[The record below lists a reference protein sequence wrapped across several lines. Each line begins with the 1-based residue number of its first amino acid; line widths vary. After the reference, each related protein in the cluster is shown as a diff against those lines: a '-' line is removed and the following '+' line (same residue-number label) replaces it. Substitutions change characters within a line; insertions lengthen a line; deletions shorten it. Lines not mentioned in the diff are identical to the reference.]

1 MRLGCLGL
9 ATLELSRM
17 WIPRTQLG
25 LVPALLA
32 LALALLALASLAQSA
47 TGKSAGT
54 DRDRGKVKDFR
65 EIIF

>member
-9 ATLELSRM
+9 ANLELSRM
-17 WIPRTQLG
+17 WIPRTQLE
-25 LVPALLA
+25 LALASLA
-32 LALALLALASLAQSA
+32 LALLAQSA

-54 DRDRGKVKDFR
+54 DRDRGKVKNFR